1 MTDHLLR
8 GLAFSGT
15 ATALAAALGST
26 ASAAETRS
34 AWYLGLRKPS
44 FQPPGVVFPIVWTAL
59 YTDIAVT
66 SARAMRDMEP
76 EERRSY
82 ERALLANLTLNAAW
96 SWVFFRAHRTRDA
109 VLVAAAL
116 AISAGDL
123 RRRVG
128 RVRSTYARALAPYP
142 VWCAFATVLAARLHE
157 LNERR

>member
-15 ATALAAALGST
+15 ATALAAVLGST
-26 ASAAETRS
+26 ASAETRS

-82 ERALLANLTLNAAW
+82 ELALLANLTLNTAW

-109 VLVAAAL
+109 VLVAALL
-116 AISAGDL
+116 AASAGDL

-128 RVRSTYARALAPYP
+128 RVRPSYARALAPYP
-142 VWCAFATVLAARLHE
+142 AWCAFATLLAARLHE
-157 LNERR
+157 LNDRA